1 MRIIAKTAN
10 SDIATVYLAETAG
23 GNLIEFVESVQ
34 PPIPK
39 KDKWVIIV
47 STLCGCPVNCS
58 ICDAGGNYTGKLD
71 SEQILAQIRYLVDRD
86 FPSGE
91 IGIKKFKI
99 QFARMGEPALNRDV
113 IQVLTEL
120 HRLYRAPGLIPSI
133 STVAP
138 RGCDLFFK
146 ELAQVKQDHYAK
158 GRFQLQ
164 FSIHTTDRDLRDQ
177 IIPIKKWDYA
187 EIARYGEAFFK
198 PGDRKISLNFA
209 VTEGFPIEAK
219 TLLKYF
225 SPDLFLIKL
234 TPLNPTVNALK
245 NNLTNCLFDGMGE
258 EGSIRIQSLRSR
270 GYEVIV
276 SIGEMEEN
284 KIGSNCG
291 QYIKKYLDTELK
303 AQDNFYTY
311 SLER

>member
-10 SDIATVYLAETAG
+10 SDIATVYLAETAR

-39 KDKWVIIV
+39 KEKWVIIV

-120 HRLYRAPGLIPSI
+120 PRLYRAPGLISSI

-146 ELAQVKQDHYAK
+146 ELVQVKQDHYAK

-164 FSIHTTDRDLRDQ
+164 FSIHTTDKDLRDK
-177 IIPIKKWDYA
+177 IIPIKKWNYA
-187 EIARYGEAFFK
+187 EIARYGETFFK

-245 NNLTNCLFDGMGE
+245 NNLTNCLFDGTCE
-258 EGSIRIQSLRSR
+258 EGSTRIQSLRSR

-291 QYIKKYLDTELK
+291 QYIKKYLDTEQK